1 MSGTL
6 ERLTLSLETDLE
18 LIMTTTAPTF
28 SPALIG
34 QTEKALNA
42 ILERQLAGTGITE
55 PQWVTLTLTVVGGG
69 VIDRAELIRRVSRA
83 TQFSQAAVADRIT
96 ELTAAG
102 FLRDGGDGDGGDGGG
117 GDGRVQ
123 VTDEGQARWTRVR
136 TELGPITQR
145 LWGDLPAEDLA
156 AAGRLLAIVLER
168 ANAALLDA

>member
-1 MSGTL
+1 
-6 ERLTLSLETDLE
+6 
-18 LIMTTTAPTF
+18 MTTTPQTF
-28 SPALIG
+28 GTALIG

-69 VIDRAELIRRVSRA
+69 TLDRAELTRRVSGAIQVGRA
-83 TQFSQAAVADRIT
+83 SVEERIT

-102 FLRDGGDGDGGDGGG
+102 LLQADN
-117 GDGRVQ
+117 DGRVQ

-136 TELGPITQR
+136 ATIEPITQT

-156 AAGRLLAIVLER
+156 AAGRVLSIVLDR
-168 ANAALLDA
+168 AKAVLATP